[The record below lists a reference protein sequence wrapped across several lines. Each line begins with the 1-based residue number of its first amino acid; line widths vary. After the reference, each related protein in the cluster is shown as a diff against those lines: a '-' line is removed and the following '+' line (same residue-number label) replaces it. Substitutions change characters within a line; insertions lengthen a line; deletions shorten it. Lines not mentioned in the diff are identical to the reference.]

1 MNPLILGIVAVVGIT
16 IIMNLNKKDP
26 YVEPGTGTG
35 PSPERS
41 YPWPA
46 FIVSGQSGVVP
57 YAGFRGGGVSGTV
70 SDEYLPPLGI
80 GGSY

>member
-1 MNPLILGIVAVVGIT
+1 MNPLMLGIVAVMGIT
-16 IIMNLNKKDP
+16 IIMNVNKNGTEDDSVRMLN
-26 YVEPGTGTG
+26 G
-35 PSPERS
+35 PERS

-46 FIVSGQSGVVP
+46 FIVSGQTGVVP

-80 GGSY
+80 GGGY

>member
-1 MNPLILGIVAVVGIT
+1 MNPLMLGIVAVVGIT
-16 IIMNLNKKDP
+16 IIMNVNKN
-26 YVEPGTGTG
+26 GTEDDSVRMLHG
-35 PSPERS
+35 PESS

-46 FIVSGQSGVVP
+46 FIVSGQTGVVP

-80 GGSY
+80 GGGY

>member
-1 MNPLILGIVAVVGIT
+1 MNPLMLGIVAVVGVT

-26 YVEPGTGTG
+26 DDGDVMING
-35 PSPERS
+35 PERS

-70 SDEYLPPLGI
+70 SEEYLPPLGGL

>member
-1 MNPLILGIVAVVGIT
+1 MNPLILGIVAVVGVT

-26 YVEPGTGTG
+26 DLVLNG
-35 PSPERS
+35 PERS

-70 SDEYLPPLGI
+70 SEEYLPPLGGL

>member
-1 MNPLILGIVAVVGIT
+1 MNPLILGIVVVGGIILIT
-16 IIMNLNKKDP
+16 TMTKNGTDP
-26 YVEPGTGTG
+26 ADPGEGAT
-35 PSPERS
+35 
-41 YPWPA
+41 PWSA
-46 FIVSGQSGVVP
+46 FILGGQTGVVP